1 MKRLLLLL
9 LTVVLSV
16 SLIACDEGSS
26 KKKSSKDN
34 DDSTTE
40 ATVGSDVVP
49 TEDEVADPTVAP
61 TDNETD
67 APTEEPTQEPTEN
80 KSDAP
85 LENADTAVV
94 IDNEECYIK
103 INGMGNDDFFGPS
116 VKIQLEN
123 RSADKTYMF
132 SVDNATINGVQIT
145 PLFASE
151 VAPGKKANETMHFM
165 DDAADESVIGTFTD
179 IELTFSVSDSE
190 DWMADAVATETVH
203 IYPLGKDKA
212 TQFVREAKDTDTVV
226 VDNEYLTLIVT
237 DYEPDALLG
246 YTANMYIV
254 NKTDKELMLVT
265 EDESVNGYMVDTLFA
280 TTVLPGKC
288 AFSDM
293 SWLESDFEE
302 NGITDVTELEF
313 TLRAYDSDDWMAE
326 DLVKEIITL
335 NP

>member
-9 LTVVLSV
+9 LTLALSV

-26 KKKSSKDN
+26 KKRSSKDK

-49 TEDEVADPTVAP
+49 TEDEVADPTEEP
-61 TDNETD
+61 TEDETD
-67 APTEEPTQEPTEN
+67 TPTEEPTEDQT
-80 KSDAP
+80 DVP
-85 LENADTAVV
+85 LETTDTAVV
-94 IDNEECYIK
+94 IDNEECLVK
-103 INGMGNDDFFGPS
+103 INGLGEDDFFGTS
-116 VKIQLEN
+116 VKIELEN

-132 SVDNATINGVQIT
+132 SLDDATINGVQVN

-151 VAPGKKANETMHFM
+151 VAPGKKANETMYFM
-165 DDAADESVIGTFTD
+165 DDAADESVIGAFTD

-212 TQFVREAKDTDTVV
+212 TRFVREAKDTDTVI

-254 NKTDKELMLVT
+254 NKTDKELMLVSD
-265 EDESVNGYMVDTLFA
+265 DESVNGYMMDSLFA
-280 TTVLPGKC
+280 MTVLPGKS
-288 AFSDM
+288 AFGDM

-302 NGITDVTELEF
+302 NGITEVTELQF
-313 TLRAYDSDDWMAE
+313 TLRAYDSNDWMAE
-326 DLVKEIITL
+326 NLVNEKITL